1 MAIYHLSAKIIS
13 RGKHQSAIASA
24 AYRSGQLLT
33 DEINGKSF
41 NYSRKADVAFSQIFL
56 PNNAPKKF
64 LDRQTLWNDI
74 ENFEK
79 NCNAQ
84 LAREIEFALPIEL
97 PFQEQKKLA
106 CDFAKTFAQN
116 GMCVDLAFHNKK
128 GNPHCHL
135 MLSMRSLDING
146 HWLPKNSVQY
156 KLDCNGNKIPVL
168 DKQGNQKKEKNG
180 KRVFEKIVTPTN
192 DWNNKDKI
200 LEWRKLYQNLANS
213 ALLNSNLTT
222 QIDCRSYSDQGIK
235 KIPFIH
241 LGQAATAMERRSI
254 LTERGNFNR
263 KIARINLLNQKL
275 QDYIDVTKKIPSPD
289 DIPATFLWIS
299 QTIKNIEKEKTRIEN
314 QLLNEIQLL
323 KDSILLDS
331 KEFKEFK
338 DAENLVHHNDEQY
351 WYYLDESNKLNA
363 EIDKLKDNEPSK
375 SLFDFLESEQHKTW
389 RLTLEQKNLRLADA
403 KQNEQYFALARD
415 SSRKALTIA
424 ENNLSKKRNSISVN
438 SSTIDNIQETLNAII
453 QDLQYLQKVRKNLIT
468 AITSISQNNSTIK
481 QIEPKLESIFNTNQ
495 SRNKLKH
502 FDTSP
507 DIVRTLRITE
517 QSITNKNFLAELN
530 RNLGNDSITQLV
542 AYSDP
547 NTFKIP
553 TDWDLLS
560 ELDKDELRQKK
571 IWRSI

>member
-33 DEINGKSF
+33 DEINGKTF
-41 NYSRKADVAFSQIFL
+41 NYSRKSDVAFSQIFL
-56 PNNAPKKF
+56 PDNAPKKF

-74 ENFEK
+74 EKFEK
-79 NCNAQ
+79 NSNAQ

-97 PFQEQKKLA
+97 TFQEQKKLA
-106 CDFAKTFAQN
+106 CDFAETFAQN

-128 GNPHCHL
+128 DNPHCHL

-168 DKQGNQKKEKNG
+168 DKLGNQKKEKNG

-192 DWNNKDKI
+192 NWNNKEKI
-200 LEWRKLYQNLANS
+200 LEWRKLYQDLVNS
-213 ALLNSNLTT
+213 ALLKANITKL
-222 QIDCRSYSDQGIK
+222 IDCRSYSAQGIK
-235 KIPFIH
+235 KIPSIH
-241 LGQAATAMERRSI
+241 LGRAATAMERRGI
-254 LTERGNFNR
+254 LTERGNLNR
-263 KIARINLLNQKL
+263 KISCINSSNQKL
-275 QDYIDVTKKIPSPD
+275 QDYINITKKIPSPD
-289 DIPATFLWIS
+289 DISTTFLWIS
-299 QTIKNIEKEKTRIEN
+299 QTIKNIEVEKTKIEIE
-314 QLLNEIQLL
+314 LSNEIQLL
-323 KDSILLDS
+323 KDSIISDS
-331 KEFKEFK
+331 QEFKAFK
-338 DAENLVHHNDEQY
+338 DAKNLIHYNDEKY
-351 WYYLDESNKLNA
+351 WYYRDESNKLNT
-363 EIDKLKDNEPSK
+363 EIQKLKDNEPSK

-389 RLTLEQKNLRLADA
+389 RLTFEQKNLELANA

-415 SSRKALTIA
+415 SSRNALTTA

-438 SSTIDNIQETLNAII
+438 STKIDDIQEKLNALI

-468 AITSISQNNSTIK
+468 AITSISQTNSTIK
-481 QIEPKLESIFNTNQ
+481 QIEQKLESILTTNY
-495 SRNKLKH
+495 SKNKLQN

-507 DIVRTLRITE
+507 DIIRTLRIAE
-517 QSITNKNFLAELN
+517 QNITNKNFLEQSN
-530 RNLGNDSITQLV
+530 KTLGNDSITQLV

-547 NTFKIP
+547 SIFKIP

-560 ELDKDELRQKK
+560 ELDKDEIKQEK

>member
-1 MAIYHLSAKIIS
+1 
-13 RGKHQSAIASA
+13 
-24 AYRSGQLLT
+24 
-33 DEINGKSF
+33 
-41 NYSRKADVAFSQIFL
+41 
-56 PNNAPKKF
+56 
-64 LDRQTLWNDI
+64 
-74 ENFEK
+74 
-79 NCNAQ
+79 
-84 LAREIEFALPIEL
+84 
-97 PFQEQKKLA
+97 
-106 CDFAKTFAQN
+106 
-116 GMCVDLAFHNKK
+116 
-128 GNPHCHL
+128 
-135 MLSMRSLDING
+135 
-146 HWLPKNSVQY
+146 
-156 KLDCNGNKIPVL
+156 
-168 DKQGNQKKEKNG
+168 
-180 KRVFEKIVTPTN
+180 
-192 DWNNKDKI
+192 
-200 LEWRKLYQNLANS
+200 
-213 ALLNSNLTT
+213 
-222 QIDCRSYSDQGIK
+222 
-235 KIPFIH
+235 
-241 LGQAATAMERRSI
+241 MERRGI

-323 KDSILLDS
+323 KDTILLGS